1 MKTRIAEHP
10 KLNIKQVGVF
20 FRNGLATEF
29 VDRLHGIFN
38 AAGVELRVL
47 PNDSRAE
54 PVPDLIIS
62 LGGDGT
68 VLHALSLYPE
78 CPVLPINFGHTGF
91 LTAGNEE
98 EAEKLIYRLLAGE
111 YFVDERLRLICDYK
125 GQEYGIVNEVVVKGT
140 TRLISIE
147 ITVDGLP
154 IHTMRA
160 DGAIVGTPTGSTSYL
175 LATGSAIVSPRV
187 PCIIINGINEY
198 RFASRSLIM
207 PADSI
212 VQLRINENT
221 RENEIFISHDG
232 RDKIMAQVGDEITVR
247 RAENPARLI
256 FFDRHYFFHNLKSRL
271 DW

>member
-1 MKTRIAEHP
+1 MKAQKSET
-10 KLNIKQVGVF
+10 KLDIKQVGVF
-20 FRNGLATEF
+20 FRNGFASDF
-29 VDRLHGIFN
+29 VERMHGIFSR
-38 AAGVELRVL
+38 AQIQLRVL
-47 PNDSRAE
+47 PNDSREE
-54 PVPDLIIS
+54 PAPDLVIS

-98 EAEKLIYRLLAGE
+98 DAEKLIYRLLAGE
-111 YFVDERLRLICDYK
+111 YFVDERLRLTSQYQ
-125 GQEYGIVNEVVVKGT
+125 GQENGIVNEVIIKGT
-140 TRLISIE
+140 TRIISIE
-147 ITVDGLP
+147 VTVDGLP

-160 DGAIVGTPTGSTSYL
+160 DGVIVGTPTGSTSYL
-175 LATGSAIVSPRV
+175 LATGSAIVSPQV

-232 RDKIMAQVGDEITVR
+232 RDKIMAKVGDELTVR
-247 RAENPARLI
+247 RAEKPARLI